1 MISLLL
7 FLIGFVSLNVLALIW
22 DHNFGEILDIPTSN
36 IETGE
41 KRFRGVSG
49 GERSELMGLLSSPRD
64 PPNTGL
70 RDTDL
75 NSINLSKDCFY
86 SSYILSF
93 VSLPI
98 FPVIYLSFYYWYK
111 NLHDLKVLPSVICV
125 TLFFSQFV
133 VYFFIFGGFKIWIY
147 FTFLYIKSLKIF
159 FNGFFPLFLF

>member
-1 MISLLL
+1 M
-7 FLIGFVSLNVLALIW
+7 LALIW

-64 PPNTGL
+64 PSNTGL

-98 FPVIYLSFYYWYK
+98 FPVIYLSFYY
-111 NLHDLKVLPSVICV
+111 
-125 TLFFSQFV
+125 
-133 VYFFIFGGFKIWIY
+133 
-147 FTFLYIKSLKIF
+147 
-159 FNGFFPLFLF
+159 